1 MDETPP
7 HHAKMNHLIL
17 GTRGSDLAL
26 VQTRETAARL
36 RAAHPDLVIEER
48 IIKTTGDKRLDV
60 SLTAPGPLDKGLF
73 TKELEEALLRGEIH
87 AEVHSLKDLPTTQ
100 PDGLIVAAVLERADT
115 SDALASKHEG
125 GWNGL
130 PQEATV
136 ATCSLRRKNQMAHL
150 RPDLNFVE
158 VRGNMAT
165 RLRKLVAT
173 PEIDALVL
181 ARAAIDRLGA
191 SLIPEG
197 INISVVKEMLP
208 APGQGA
214 IGIEC
219 LESDHSTR
227 DLLAAINHK
236 DTENCV
242 NAERRLLMDLGG
254 GCSMPL
260 GARATIENGDVV
272 LVAALF
278 EETGVRWIHP
288 PQDSSISPASQ
299 PQ

>member
-1 MDETPP
+1 MTT
-7 HHAKMNHLIL
+7 LIL

-60 SLTAPGPLDKGLF
+60 SLTSPGPLDKGLF

-87 AEVHSLKDLPTTQ
+87 AAVHSLKDLPTTQ
-100 PDGLIVAAVLERADT
+100 PPGLVVGAVLERAET
-115 SDALASKHEG
+115 ADALASKHGG
-125 GWNGL
+125 GWQGL
-130 PQEATV
+130 PEGATV
-136 ATCSLRRKNQMAHL
+136 ATCSLRRKNQLAHL
-150 RPDLNFVE
+150 RPDLSFVE
-158 VRGNMAT
+158 IRGNMAT
-165 RLRKLVAT
+165 RLRKLVDT
-173 PEIDALVL
+173 PAIDALVL

-191 SLIPEG
+191 PLIPEG
-197 INISVVKEMLP
+197 IDVTVIEEMLP

-219 LESDHSTR
+219 LESDQSTR
-227 DLLAAINHK
+227 SLLAAINHS
-236 DTENCV
+236 DTERCV
-242 NAERRLLMDLGG
+242 NAERKLLTDLGG

-260 GARATIENGDVV
+260 GAKATIQNGEVV

-278 EETGVRWIHP
+278 ESSGVRWIHP
-288 PQDSSISPASQ
+288 PR
-299 PQ
+299 